1 MADEI
6 FSKEDKTLEMER
18 NEAESENAE
27 EIVFDGVFDNL
38 EVDDI
43 YGDLKVDSL
52 NDMNY
57 TELKEK
63 YENSMTEVKSL
74 RKLSDKLKR
83 DNEILKTN
91 IVSLYLTAK
100 REIDR
105 KDGELKIYQRKEV
118 NYQLRLNKKERAKEM
133 EKERGEG
140 KGGKKSHKKHGVL
153 NAIKS
158 TPQKSETGYS
168 GDKTEIGS
176 SWGKLH
182 HSKDSVDGSARQS
195 HQNSSGNKTKAGGKI
210 EIGRSGARTH
220 SSLDGM
226 DSSGRQSHKQSLVN
240 ETEARWAGDKAERG
254 SSRDKILSLQDS
266 GDISVSNSQKHPSRN
281 KAGSS
286 ETKKHH
292 SSKKT
297 QVSSHSRHEKDEP
310 SNKGDQARDS
320 KHKSRKRK
328 STGHKDGKKD
338 GKSGSHNDSS
348 LSQPKR
354 LKISP

>member
-1 MADEI
+1 MANEV
-6 FSKEDKTLEMER
+6 FNKEEKTVEMER
-18 NEAESENAE
+18 NDDGSENPE
-27 EIVFDGVFDNL
+27 EIVFDGVFDSL

-63 YENSMTEVKSL
+63 YENSTAEVKSL

-83 DNEILKTN
+83 ENDILKTN

-118 NYQLRLNKKERAKEM
+118 NYQLRLHKKERGKEM
-133 EKERGEG
+133 EKEKGAS
-140 KGGKKSHKKHGVL
+140 KGGKNKKKHGVL
-153 NAIKS
+153 NAIKI

-168 GDKTEIGS
+168 GDKTQIGS
-176 SWGKLH
+176 SWGKLLPP
-182 HSKDSVDGSARQS
+182 KDSGDGSVRQTDK
-195 HQNSSGNKTKAGGKI
+195 NSSGNKTKAQERIG
-210 EIGRSGARTH
+210 IGRSGAKTH

-226 DSSGRQSHKQSLVN
+226 HSPARQSHKHSIVN
-240 ETEARWAGDKAERG
+240 KTEARLLGDEAERG
-254 SSRDKILSLQDS
+254 SSGDKAHSSHDS
-266 GDISVSNSQKHPSRN
+266 GDISVSSSQKHHSGN
-281 KAGSS
+281 KTGSS

-297 QVSSHSRHEKDEP
+297 QVSSHSRHTKDEP
-310 SNKGDQARDS
+310 NNKRDQLRDS
-320 KHKSRKRK
+320 DHKSRKRK
-328 STGHKDGKKD
+328 STVHKDGRKYS
-338 GKSGSHNDSS
+338 KSDSHIDSS
-348 LSQPKR
+348 LTQPKR
-354 LKISP
+354 QKISS